1 MFWGMPVIFT
11 LRSSQPEPCLS
22 NISLHKEIKTQE
34 NKSHMRKRTKT
45 GGPRK
50 RKKEKERE
58 ETWEEIG
65 RKEGKQ
71 E

>member
-1 MFWGMPVIFT
+1 
-11 LRSSQPEPCLS
+11 
-22 NISLHKEIKTQE
+22 
-34 NKSHMRKRTKT
+34 MRKRTKT

-58 ETWEEIG
+58 EMWEEIG